1 MSDMSEQPKA
11 GEWYQ
16 DACGTR
22 VVVVGMASKSRA
34 VVEHECGTIGFMG
47 NWSSWKRLEGC
58 TGFDWIEDTFPQWL
72 TFRGGRFADC
82 AYLFRES
89 KDVTWSV
96 YRDGTRKM
104 MSHTIEPIPKHW
116 VRTRQDVAE
125 ALADQKPEVKPEM
138 NPRELEFLE
147 IVAKQRDTIDKLAKR
162 LEKLE
167 QAAIPYQTI
176 GGSFR

>member
-1 MSDMSEQPKA
+1 MSKEPKP

-16 DACGTR
+16 DAIGTR

-47 NWSSWKRLEGC
+47 DWSSWKRLEGC

-72 TFRGGRFADC
+72 TFHGGRFADC

-89 KDVTWSV
+89 KEVTWSV
-96 YRDGTRKM
+96 NRDGTRKKM
-104 MSHTIEPIPKHW
+104 NHTIEPIPQSW
-116 VRTRQDVAE
+116 VRTRQDLAE
-125 ALADQKPEVKPEM
+125 ALVDQKPEM

-147 IVAKQRDTIDKLAKR
+147 IVAKQRDTIDKLSKR
-162 LEKLE
+162 LEKVE
-167 QAAIPYQTI
+167 QSNFMHQVI
-176 GGSFR
+176 GGAVR